1 MRIMPA
7 VTVQLTLRHGSGR
20 RQLFI
25 EAPPSGEQAV
35 LMQIVRNPDHD
46 FSSFHREVMA
56 DVAFV
61 PLRGSDSKFHASVRL
76 GVCELERLGFA
87 PDEVC
92 SMLLSAP
99 VVEEMRAR

>member
-1 MRIMPA
+1 MRIMPE

-46 FSSFHREVMA
+46 FSSFHREAMRR
-56 DVAFV
+56 VAFE
-61 PLRGSDSKFHASVRL
+61 PSRSSDSKFHASVWL
-76 GVCELERLGFA
+76 GACELERLGFV
-87 PDEVC
+87 PDEI
-92 SMLLSAP
+92 SLMLCAP
-99 VVEEMRAR
+99 VIEQILAR